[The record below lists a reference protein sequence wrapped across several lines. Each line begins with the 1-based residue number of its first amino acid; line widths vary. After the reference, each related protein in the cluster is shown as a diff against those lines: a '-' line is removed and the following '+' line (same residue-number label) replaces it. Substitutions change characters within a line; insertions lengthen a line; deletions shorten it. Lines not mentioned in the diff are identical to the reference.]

1 MLKIPKDSADIST
14 YFVLRDSV
22 THAPKTGGVVTGID
36 LYSVNYRA
44 AISAKADCAAL
55 GAANSAHADNSGFE
69 IGLGLYRIDW
79 PDIWT
84 DAVKSVVQL
93 VVVCTG
99 CDTIFQEVEITG
111 LPAVAAGLTGGLRIE
126 RAVVTAAV
134 AADSPDTNTATVFKT
149 TLASA
154 VNDYYKDCLVLVT
167 SGAMTGQ
174 VKKITAYNGST
185 KYITVDG
192 GFTAVPVAAVTF
204 LVINQ

>member
-1 MLKIPKDSADIST
+1 MLKIPKDSADVTT

-22 THAPKTGGVVTGID
+22 THAPKTGVTVTAID

-93 VVVCTG
+93 IVVCAG
-99 CDTIFQEVEITG
+99 CDTVFNEVEITG
-111 LPAVAAGLTGGLRIE
+111 LPTVVAGLTGGLQIVG
-126 RAVVTAAV
+126 AAINGAV
-134 AADSPDTNTATVFKT
+134 ATDGGNSATAFKT
-149 TLASA
+149 TLGSA
-154 VNDYYKDCLVLVT
+154 VDNFYNRCLLEIT
-167 SGAMTGQ
+167 SGALLGQ
-174 VKKITAYNGST
+174 VDKIKDY
-185 KYITVDG
+185 DG
-192 GFTAVPVAAVTF
+192 TNKIVTMDTGFTATPADSVTF
-204 LVINQ
+204 KIINE

>member
-22 THAPKTGGVVTGID
+22 THAPKTGVVVTDID

-84 DAVKSVVQL
+84 DAVKSVVNL
-93 VVVCTG
+93 IVVCSG
-99 CDTIFQEVEITG
+99 CDTVFQEVEITG
-111 LPAVAAGLTGGLRIE
+111 MPVVVAGLTGGLTIE
-126 RAVVTAAV
+126 RAAVTGAV
-134 AADSPDTNTATVFKT
+134 ATDAGNSATQIKTNLTNATDDVY
-149 TLASA
+149 
-154 VNDYYKDCLVLVT
+154 NDCLIVLT
-167 SGAMTGQ
+167 SGTYAGD
-174 VKKITAYNGST
+174 VKKITDYAGTSKT
-185 KYITVDG
+185 ITCTAFPATPADG
-192 GFTAVPVAAVTF
+192 VTF
-204 LVINQ
+204 KIINQ

>member
-22 THAPKTGGVVTGID
+22 THAPKTGGVVTDID

-69 IGLGLYRIDW
+69 IGQGLYRIDW

-84 DAVKSVVQL
+84 DAVKSVVNL
-93 VVVCTG
+93 IVICTG
-99 CDTIFQEVEITG
+99 VDTIYQEVEITG
-111 LPAVAAGLTGGLRIE
+111 LPAVAAGLTGGLTIE
-126 RAVVTAAV
+126 RGVVTNAV
-134 AADSPDTNTATVFKT
+134 ATDVGNSATQVKT

-154 VNDYYKDCLVLVT
+154 VNDYYKDMLILIT
-167 SGAMTGQ
+167 SGALIYQ
-174 VKKITAYNGST
+174 VKKVTAYTGASKILT
-185 KYITVDG
+185 FGAFTDVPADG
-192 GFTAVPVAAVTF
+192 VTF
-204 LVINQ
+204 KLINQ